1 MSHKVQFS
9 PEAQNDLLELYDYIA
24 DRAGAERAM
33 GYVERIE
40 GHCAQLATFPERGTR
55 RDDVRKGLRIIG
67 FERRVTI
74 AFNIDAGVVT
84 ILRVLYAGR
93 ELGGAFGEEE

>member
-1 MSHKVQFS
+1 MSHRVQFS

-33 GYVERIE
+33 AYVERIE
-40 GHCAQLATFPERGTR
+40 RHCAQLAMFPERGTR
-55 RDDVRKGLRIIG
+55 RDDVRRGLRTIG
-67 FERRVTI
+67 FERRIAI
-74 AFNIDAGVVT
+74 AFNTDAGVVT

-93 ELGGAFGEEE
+93 ELVGAFGEEE